1 VPEVSGLYYPNRI
14 ARYFLLAMDDVMGQS
29 GLNMVL
35 SLAKQDDYIGHYP
48 ADNLTRQFDFAS
60 MAAIQQALEDIY
72 GSRGGRGMAL
82 RIGRACFSQGMK
94 SFGALAGMSDP
105 AFRALPR
112 DERCR
117 MGLQALVAVFNKFT
131 DQRSSFEEDD
141 TAYRFIV
148 EVSPMAWGRR
158 ADKPVCHALA
168 GILQECLR
176 WASNGFEYIVYET
189 ACHAAG
195 DDHCIFTINKTPI
208 GLQR

>member
-1 VPEVSGLYYPNRI
+1 VPEPSGLYYPNRI
-14 ARYFLLAMDDVMGQS
+14 ARYFFLAMEDVMGQS

-35 SLAKQDDYIGHYP
+35 SLAKQDEYIGHYP
-48 ADNLTRQFDFAS
+48 PDNLTAQFDFAS
-60 MAAIQQALEDIY
+60 MSAIQQSLEDIY

-82 RIGRACFSQGMK
+82 RIGRACFSTGMK

-117 MGLQALVAVFNKFT
+117 MGLEALTAVFNKFT
-131 DQRSSFEEDD
+131 SQHSSVEEDEQ
-141 TAYRFIV
+141 AYRFIV
-148 EVSPMAWGRR
+148 ENSPMVWGRR

-176 WASNGFEYIVYET
+176 WASNGYEYIVYET
-189 ACHAAG
+189 ACRAVG
-195 DDHCIFTINKTPI
+195 DEHCIFTINKTPI